1 MALFKSGNPALT
13 KDTFEGIAKV
23 SQGEQSVMT
32 LQGTVNKTGI
42 LLLGLTVSALYTWDL
57 FTSTLDFETIKPYF
71 WTGIIG
77 SLIIAFIIVYNM
89 DWSPI
94 LAPVYA
100 ILQGLCL
107 GGLSAAMNNKFPG
120 IVMQA
125 LLLTFGICF
134 VLLIIY
140 KLKIIKPTENF
151 KLIVASATG
160 GLALYYLA
168 SLGLSFTGIELPFIH
183 ENNAAGIVFSL
194 FAVVLASLNL
204 VVDFDFIEQGVE
216 GRAPK
221 YMEWY
226 GAFGLMVTII
236 WLYVEILRLLAKS
249 RKR

>member
-13 KDTFEGIAKV
+13 KDTFKEVEKVAK
-23 SQGEQSVMT
+23 GEENIMT
-32 LQGTVNKTGI
+32 LQGTVNKTA
-42 LLLGLTVSALYTWDL
+42 LLLLAVIIPALYTWNL
-57 FTSTLDFETIKPYF
+57 FNSTLDFETVKLYF
-71 WTGIIG
+71 WAGTIG
-77 SLIIAFIIVYNM
+77 AFVLSFVIVFNM
-89 DWSPI
+89 DLAPF

-107 GGLSAAMNNKFPG
+107 GGLSAAMNHKFPG

-125 LLLTFGICF
+125 LLLTFGIF
-134 VLLIIY
+134 VVLLIIY

-168 SLGLSFTGIELPFIH
+168 SFGLYFAGVELPFIH
-183 ENNAAGIVFSL
+183 ENNVGGIIFSL
-194 FAVVLASLNL
+194 FAVVLASMNL

-249 RKR
+249 RKK

>member
-13 KDTFEGIAKV
+13 KDTFKDLEKV
-23 SQGEQSVMT
+23 AEDEDNVMT
-32 LQGTVNKTGI
+32 LQGTVNKTGV
-42 LLLGLTVSALYTWDL
+42 LLIAVLIPAL
-57 FTSTLDFETIKPYF
+57 FTWNLFATTLDFGTVMPYF
-71 WTGIIG
+71 WTGTLG
-77 SLIIAFIIVYNM
+77 GLFLAFVIAYNM
-89 DWSPI
+89 EWSPV

-107 GGLSAAMNNKFPG
+107 GGLSAAINHKFPG

-125 LLLTFGICF
+125 LLLTFGICA

-168 SLGLSFTGIELPFIH
+168 SFGLSFAGVELPFIH
-183 ENNAAGIVFSL
+183 ENNTGGILFSL
-194 FAVVLASLNL
+194 FAVVLASMNL
-204 VVDFDFIEQGVE
+204 VVDFDFIEQGAE
-216 GRAPK
+216 SRAPK

-236 WLYVEILRLLAKS
+236 WLYVELLRLLAKA
-249 RKR
+249 RKK